1 MLAERLPAG
10 NFPTPFWPENASLPG
25 PAPRF
30 RGRGRSQ
37 PVAPQLIARFGC
49 GTVAPATAGL
59 PARRGEKVREA
70 LASIHDVGE
79 WIARGAGVWRPFFEH
94 ASGREE
100 PRRRGEE
107 SRSNSLE
114 VLRTPL
120 GDPSERRKTSSGA
133 SDMARKLAGRCGFGP
148 ACPQG
153 RRRDCFAPANETNYG
168 GVERTRCEG
177 RRCKHRATCSI
188 SGRWFLH

>member
-10 NFPTPFWPENASLPG
+10 NFPNAVLAG
-25 PAPRF
+25 ERF
-30 RGRGRSQ
+30 PSVSRQRT
-37 PVAPQLIARFGC
+37 VAAGELPQLIARFGC

-114 VLRTPL
+114 VL
-120 GDPSERRKTSSGA
+120 
-133 SDMARKLAGRCGFGP
+133 
-148 ACPQG
+148 
-153 RRRDCFAPANETNYG
+153 
-168 GVERTRCEG
+168 
-177 RRCKHRATCSI
+177 
-188 SGRWFLH
+188 